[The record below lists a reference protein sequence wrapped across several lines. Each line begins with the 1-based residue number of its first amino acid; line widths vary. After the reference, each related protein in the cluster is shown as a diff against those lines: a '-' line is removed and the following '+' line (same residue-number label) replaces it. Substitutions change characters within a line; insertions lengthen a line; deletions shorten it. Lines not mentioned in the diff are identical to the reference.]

1 MRSAL
6 VVILVVLPSC
16 GEPSGQSKL
25 DCEKSVTTGTTRFA
39 SEFPVSASLL
49 EVPSGISA
57 RVVSGD
63 LDGFSFDGGTITGT
77 ATATGSFTVRVE
89 FSSANST
96 CNTTQVDYGFEVVAP
111 ECDNDKACGLRGF
124 GYPACQSDASCS
136 QAFCVPRVGTQGL
149 CVPDTSAC
157 GSGTAV
163 DTFTTYN
170 SFTFGSCANAAAQ
183 AECIAYLC
191 AQ

>member
-6 VVILVVLPSC
+6 VVGLVVLSSC
-16 GEPSGQSKL
+16 GEPEQQKVDCAQSA
-25 DCEKSVTTGTTRFA
+25 VTGATRFA
-39 SEFPVSASLL
+39 SEFPLSSALV
-49 EVPSGISA
+49 EVPSNISA

-63 LDGFSFDGGTITGT
+63 LDGLSFDGGVLIGT
-77 ATATGSFTVRVE
+77 AAATGSFSVRVE
-89 FSSANST
+89 FSSASSA

-124 GYPACQSDASCS
+124 GYPACQSDASCTT
-136 QAFCVPRVGTQGL
+136 AFCVPRVGTQGL
-149 CVPDTSAC
+149 CVPETTAC
-157 GSGTAV
+157 GTGTNT
-163 DTFTTYN
+163 DIFTSY
-170 SFTFGSCANAAAQ
+170 SAHSFGSCANAAAQ